1 MKSILSILQVLKE
14 GGNAISVAS
23 RINQENVATTLK
35 KLNKDLSSALK
46 IKEKDFIPVGSTG
59 KKAPGDSSGDIDMAI
74 SIKALQKSHGPK
86 TEIELI
92 KILKAGS
99 SRISKEVVQAGQ
111 LVTFAYPIDNKD
123 GKQENEFVQVDLFLT
138 DSLEYSS
145 WAYFSPSYKE
155 SDLKGVYRNVLIGQ
169 ILKVI
174 TSEIIS
180 DTEQTKMVIDFKVGL
195 IKNYQTIMGKTGRL
209 KGWKTINKD
218 FVSNKPDE
226 IAKIIFGDEKATAR
240 DTYTVESVLNYFKK
254 SRYKNKLSEVLKETI
269 QAYVNMGLPVPAII
283 KSA

>member
-218 FVSNKPDE
+218 FISNKPDE